1 MRLQTKSFISM
12 KKHNQVSSL
21 GIPTVMI
28 EYMATWIFINTPA
41 TDCDDM
47 SLLLNY
53 TEAVLEDV
61 LRLCN
66 TMTVYFN
73 ISYRTLA
80 FMVKMTQTL

>member
-53 TEAVLEDV
+53 TAACSIRRFEIMQHDDGL
-61 LRLCN
+61 
-66 TMTVYFN
+66 F
-73 ISYRTLA
+73 
-80 FMVKMTQTL
+80 